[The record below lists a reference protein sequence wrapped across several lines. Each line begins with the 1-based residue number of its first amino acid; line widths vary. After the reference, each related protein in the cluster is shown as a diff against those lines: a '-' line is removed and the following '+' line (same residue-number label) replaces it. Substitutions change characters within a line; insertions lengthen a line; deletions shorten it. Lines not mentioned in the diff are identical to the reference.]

1 MRVRVR
7 VKVRVKVRSKCR
19 VRVSVRLS
27 HLLERHVLLGLR
39 VEGGVLDETVDE
51 DLVRGMGF
59 GLGLGLDGHE
69 IRAVSL

>member
-7 VKVRVKVRSKCR
+7 VR
-19 VRVSVRLS
+19 VRARVRARVS
-27 HLLERHVLLGLR
+27 HLLECHILLGLR

-59 GLGLGLDGHE
+59 ALGLGLDGHE

>member
-1 MRVRVR
+1 M
-7 VKVRVKVRSKCR
+7 
-19 VRVSVRLS
+19 RVSVRVS

>member
-1 MRVRVR
+1 MSVRV
-7 VKVRVKVRSKCR
+7 
-19 VRVSVRLS
+19 S

-59 GLGLGLDGHE
+59 ALGLGLDGHE

>member
-1 MRVRVR
+1 MRVRV
-7 VKVRVKVRSKCR
+7 
-19 VRVSVRLS
+19 S
-27 HLLERHVLLGLR
+27 HLLERHILLGLR

>member
-1 MRVRVR
+1 VRVRVR
-7 VKVRVKVRSKCR
+7 VR
-19 VRVSVRLS
+19 VRARVS
-27 HLLERHVLLGLR
+27 HLLERHILLGLR